1 VTAELIWSWLRLGEL
16 VSGGEHYVDMQI
28 GPPESPAVTSES
40 QPAVEPSGQRVPSAE
55 PPPEAPST
63 DAKSLDQT
71 QTFEPFRTGAAG
83 RPNVAV
89 AVITEGKR
97 RINKGEVQP
106 TPRGFWGFCV
116 TLCEWWD
123 TERLKYGPATAPVR
137 PKTVNNDKS
146 LRELWNGKIKG

>member
-1 VTAELIWSWLRLGEL
+1 LLRSDELEIAGRR
-16 VSGGEHYVDMQI
+16 YVDARI
-28 GPPESPAVTSES
+28 APPESPEAAPEP
-40 QPAVEPSGQRVPSAE
+40 QRAVEPSGQRVPSAK

-63 DAKSLDQT
+63 DAKPLDQT

-83 RPNVAV
+83 HPNVAV

-106 TPRGFWGFCV
+106 TPRGFWSFCV

-146 LRELWNGKIKG
+146 LRELWDSKIKG